1 MIQDSTVPYLHREI
15 QAKRDLGTTDVSP
28 ALAALFAGLFLGMI
42 VAVPLLQREPLPR
55 FERDGSLVAS
65 IHRFEA
71 RLEERS
77 WLVGDLLPPVQLF
90 LTGGLGLGNPQVYVG
105 RDGWLFYR
113 PAVDFLTGPGFLDPA
128 VLEARRL
135 GGDAWTEPVEPDPRP
150 ALVELHR
157 QLAARGIRLLVM
169 PTPVKAA
176 IHPERLT
183 PRAARPPLRNPSEA
197 DLFRSLEAE
206 GIAVLDVAPLV
217 PQYLATDS
225 HWTPAGLER
234 VARALADRVRGELP
248 AIPDP
253 GYRSEERPVTGTGD
267 LVRLLKLPPGQT
279 LYPPQEVRT
288 APVLEPDGAPW
299 RPDPGADVLLLGDSF
314 TNVFSRD
321 DLGWGTGA
329 GLAERL
335 SFHLRRPVDRIAVN
349 AGGAH
354 ASREALARDLAAGR
368 DRLAGKRLVI
378 VQFAA
383 RELAAGD
390 WRR

>member
-1 MIQDSTVPYLHREI
+1 MNPDAISHYLHREI
-15 QAKRDLGTTDVSP
+15 QAKRDLGTTDISP

-42 VAVPLLQREPLPR
+42 VIVPLIQGDSLPR
-55 FERDGSLVAS
+55 FEEEPSLVAS
-65 IHRFEA
+65 IHRFETE
-71 RLEERS
+71 LEEQS
-77 WLVGDLLPPVQLF
+77 WLVEDLLPPVQLF
-90 LTGGLGLGNPQVYVG
+90 LTGGLGMGNPQVYVG

-113 PAVDFLTGPGFLDPA
+113 PAVDSLTGPGFLDPA
-128 VLEARRL
+128 ALEERRL
-135 GGDAWTEPVEPDPRP
+135 GGDAWDEPVEPDPRP
-150 ALVELHR
+150 ALLALHR
-157 QLAARGIRLLVM
+157 QLAARGIRLLVL

-183 PRAARPPLRNPSEA
+183 PRSARLPLRNPSEEE
-197 DLFRSLEAE
+197 LFRSLEAE
-206 GIAVLDVAPLV
+206 GIAVLDVAPMV

-225 HWTPAGLER
+225 HWTPEGMDR
-234 VARALADRVRGELP
+234 VAQALADRVRAELP
-248 AIPDP
+248 AVQDP
-253 GYRSEERPVTGTGD
+253 GYRNEERLVTGTGD

-279 LYPPQEVRT
+279 LYKPQAVRT
-288 APVLEPDGAPW
+288 APVLEANGSAW
-299 RPDPGADVLLLGDSF
+299 RADPQADVLLLGDSF

-354 ASREALARDLAAGR
+354 ASRQALARELAAGR

-378 VQFAA
+378 VQFAS
-383 RELAAGD
+383 RELAVGD
-390 WRR
+390 WR